1 MVDAADL
8 DMDITPANGRQL
20 ATLGMQLIAS
30 ANKQLTFSHPTTDWK
45 HFSFSQ
51 IAGPLERLGNDLHMR
66 NTVVVEPGKLDRS
79 PTGTGVSARMALLHA
94 QGLMNVGDQLHMAS
108 VINSEFV
115 GQIESTT
122 TVGELAAIVPL
133 ISGTAWRTGRF
144 SFELD
149 PTDPWPLGYRVTD
162 TWGAA

>member
-1 MVDAADL
+1 MTSTCA
-8 DMDITPANGRQL
+8 TPWLSNRASSTVRQ
-20 ATLGMQLIAS
+20 Q
-30 ANKQLTFSHPTTDWK
+30 
-45 HFSFSQ
+45 
-51 IAGPLERLGNDLHMR
+51 
-66 NTVVVEPGKLDRS
+66 
-79 PTGTGVSARMALLHA
+79 GTGVSARMALLHA

-149 PTDPWPLGYRVTD
+149 PDRPMATRVPSHRHLGCSVTIPRHSPLGSFHIAM
-162 TWGAA
+162 WSLAGC

>member
-1 MVDAADL
+1 M
-8 DMDITPANGRQL
+8 
-20 ATLGMQLIAS
+20 
-30 ANKQLTFSHPTTDWK
+30 
-45 HFSFSQ
+45 
-51 IAGPLERLGNDLHMR
+51 
-66 NTVVVEPGKLDRS
+66 
-79 PTGTGVSARMALLHA
+79 
-94 QGLMNVGDQLHMAS
+94 
-108 VINSEFV
+108 
-115 GQIESTT
+115 ESTT